1 MSCNILSCGL
11 WKLVH
16 CNLWCGLI
24 GQKIFLK
31 QVSSHCMHKI
41 SLLNYLRL
49 VCKSEYTRMLG
60 DECPRSLVKRCSF
73 TVQIY

>member
-1 MSCNILSCGL
+1 
-11 WKLVH
+11 
-16 CNLWCGLI
+16 
-24 GQKIFLK
+24 
-31 QVSSHCMHKI
+31 MHKI

-73 TVQIY
+73 TVQIYLQALNLCTLVQPLEGKII